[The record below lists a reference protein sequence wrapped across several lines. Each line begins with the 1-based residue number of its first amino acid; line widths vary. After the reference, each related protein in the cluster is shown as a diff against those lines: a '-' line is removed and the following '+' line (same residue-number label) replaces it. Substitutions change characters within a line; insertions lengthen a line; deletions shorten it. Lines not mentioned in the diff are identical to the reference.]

1 MNSRNAKKRANDKI
15 TTDNINK
22 RGRKKQEM
30 VVPSL
35 ENLNDLLNDANS
47 QQSKSK
53 GAKRG
58 RKKKQ
63 EMVAPPASQIISELL
78 PIITLLTRTNSQN
91 QKDDALSN
99 SRANNSFDYISSNES
114 TPALE
119 SRNEFVPLI
128 RTSRTVSPVLESRNE
143 FVLSHRTRSAVDLR
157 NDISNEYIHLNRN
170 SSSVS
175 DSRENRI
182 NIINNTRNMMNTSRH
197 HFDTTTKVVPS
208 PFDEMTIYQLCS
220 WLCANP
226 DILQLANNMHSSM
239 QTPVVKGLR
248 LMTSTTPGSL
258 TMPQHQENK
267 MQSCRDFLEELKC
280 LFLRVRNPQKRVL
293 EELIRKVIKCE
304 LNSAEGIEWLHTAN
318 RHFGDFRNKLVND
331 ESVAEHVL
339 SWWINAT
346 NLDELRAKN
355 SMYYLC
361 KFIRHTFAINYSLKD
376 TEGTKALD
384 KITKDIAVPSRNGQ
398 NFASNLKL

>member
-15 TTDNINK
+15 TTDNVNK
-22 RGRKKQEM
+22 RGRKKQET

-78 PIITLLTRTNSQN
+78 CDDADSNANDDLNDEPIVKIK
-91 QKDDALSN
+91 KDDALTN

-170 SSSVS
+170 SSSVP

-182 NIINNTRNMMNTSRH
+182 NIMNNTRNVMNTSRH
-197 HFDTTTKVVPS
+197 HFDTTTKIVPS

-239 QTPVVKGLR
+239 QTPVVEGLR
-248 LMTSTTPGSL
+248 LMTSTAPGSL

-318 RHFGDFRNKLVND
+318 RHFGDFRNKLVNG
-331 ESVAEHVL
+331 L
-339 SWWINAT
+339 WWV
-346 NLDELRAKN
+346 
-355 SMYYLC
+355 Y
-361 KFIRHTFAINYSLKD
+361 
-376 TEGTKALD
+376 
-384 KITKDIAVPSRNGQ
+384 
-398 NFASNLKL
+398 